1 MQPRAKEPT
10 SDERAGPRRPGAK
23 LTPYRGAPSSDPR
36 SPRAVRV
43 CERSTE
49 RRAPTDSAGTR
60 TDTATSSGARDA
72 YRRVSQRSDSDL
84 GRVPTSSSV
93 R

>member
-36 SPRAVRV
+36 SVLNLHHGFQ
-43 CERSTE
+43 EMK
-49 RRAPTDSAGTR
+49 
-60 TDTATSSGARDA
+60 
-72 YRRVSQRSDSDL
+72 
-84 GRVPTSSSV
+84 
-93 R
+93 